1 MLVEK
6 RCLSFER
13 KCCVS
18 KLVKTFKEGA
28 KTLAGDV
35 QKLSVESE
43 RDDHGV
49 RMRSTKRQYN

>member
-6 RCLSFER
+6 HCLNFER
-13 KCCVS
+13 KGGVS

-35 QKLSVESE
+35 QKLSVETE